1 MRAVPE
7 VPEQEPAPVLPLT
20 RRERRAA
27 ADASRQHLPRRAL
40 AVRPVSIVATVAFAA
55 LVALTGYASPRFV
68 ALAVALGG
76 LVLAW
81 GWPVLLGLPSPRGT
95 TTVLSLGVGLTSATV
110 FLTRDEPYLHWMPAA
125 MAVAVIA
132 AFAHQL
138 LRRDGRPRLTESVAS
153 VVAGLAIV
161 SSGAAFAPIPQ
172 YLYGEHGLAAAMAGL
187 AVGALADPLIS
198 VPRLRQWALFIAMFA
213 GGVAALGVALVA
225 GEPTAGAAALLGLLA
240 AAISHAARRVLAPLP
255 SAPLPRAQL
264 ASALAA
270 SLLVGMVA
278 FTVVTSPVFSG

>member
-1 MRAVPE
+1 MPE

-225 GEPTAGAAALLGLLA
+225 GEPTGGAAALLGLLA

>member
-1 MRAVPE
+1 MSE
-7 VPEQEPAPVLPLT
+7 VPEQESAPVLPLT
-20 RRERRAA
+20 RRERRAVA
-27 ADASRQHLPRRAL
+27 EASRSDLPTRAL
-40 AVRPVSIVATVAFAA
+40 AVRPVSIVATIAFAA

-76 LVLAW
+76 FVLAW

-95 TTVLSLGVGLTSATV
+95 TTVLSVGVALTTAAV
-110 FLTRDEPYLHWMPAA
+110 LLTRDEPYLEWMPAA
-125 MAVAVIA
+125 MALAVLA

-138 LRRDGRPRLTESVAS
+138 LRRDGRPRLTESIAS
-153 VVAGLAIV
+153 TVAGLAIV
-161 SSGAAFAPIPQ
+161 ASGAAFAPIPQ

-187 AVGALADPLIS
+187 AVGVLADPLIS
-198 VPRLRQWALFIAMFA
+198 VPRLRQWALFISMFA
-213 GGVAALGVALVA
+213 GGLAALVVALVA
-225 GEPTAGAAALLGLLA
+225 GEPTAGSGALLGLLA

-255 SAPLPRAQL
+255 AAPLPRAQL

-270 SLLVGMVA
+270 SLLVGVIA